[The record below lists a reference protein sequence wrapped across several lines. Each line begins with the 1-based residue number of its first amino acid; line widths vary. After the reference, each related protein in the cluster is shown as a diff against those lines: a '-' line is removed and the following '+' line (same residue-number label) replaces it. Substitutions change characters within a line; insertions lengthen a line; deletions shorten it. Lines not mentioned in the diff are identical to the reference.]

1 MIKFVQ
7 FHNDLECSFK
17 IYFLFTYVDQK
28 GLCEKSL
35 IIMPY
40 LVILIRNA
48 GFKKIPDWIAVFY
61 VNYRCSFKKQ
71 ILDQNSLY
79 QDADWK
85 CLSEK
90 CNSRIF
96 YE

>member
-1 MIKFVQ
+1 M
-7 FHNDLECSFK
+7 L
-17 IYFLFTYVDQK
+17 
-28 GLCEKSL
+28 
-35 IIMPY
+35 Y

-48 GFKKIPDWIAVFY
+48 GLKKIPDWIAVFY
-61 VNYRCSFKKQ
+61 VNSRCSFKKQ
-71 ILDQNSLY
+71 TLDQNSLY

-90 CNSRIF
+90 CNSRIL